1 MVAADV
7 HDQLILFLILKFEKC
22 KIERKKR
29 GEKLELRFGERAV
42 LRAAGGVGA
51 WVWMWAPGAS
61 AHGRRTGIGGT
72 GSDFTQINLDGLQPT
87 GGSHLY

>member
-1 MVAADV
+1 LVAADV
-7 HDQLILFLILKFEKC
+7 HDQVILFLILKFDKC

-51 WVWMWAPGAS
+51 WVWMWATGAS
-61 AHGRRTGIGGT
+61 HARQTHGYWRDR
-72 GSDFTQINLDGLQPT
+72 FGLHPNQP
-87 GGSHLY
+87 